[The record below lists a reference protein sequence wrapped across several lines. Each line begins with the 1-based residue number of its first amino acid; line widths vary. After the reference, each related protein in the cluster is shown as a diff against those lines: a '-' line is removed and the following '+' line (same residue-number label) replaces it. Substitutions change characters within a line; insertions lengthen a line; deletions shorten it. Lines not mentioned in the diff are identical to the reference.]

1 MPAKAGIHDFTS
13 TLLAACLLPLLL
25 LATPAHA
32 DGLRPAIAK
41 PLQLAEHDISVKN
54 FAAAQKQLAKADAVR
69 DKTGAETLAIA
80 QVHAAIDAAE
90 KNYPAAAA
98 DYAALIGTGQLPA
111 AQVTLMAQAE
121 ASMDYQAGNFA
132 GTIAT
137 VKKYLPHD
145 PQFTP
150 LLLQSYLKTNDCP
163 SLQDAVQ
170 KLASPPP
177 ETDLQ
182 MVAYCD
188 ATTKNTQGYQ
198 AAITALVADY
208 PSPAYWSE
216 LLGMEQSVPD
226 FSNNLALDFFRLKRA
241 TGVPAAA
248 ADYVN
253 MTEAALES
261 GLPNEAAAIIN
272 QGFSTGVLGTGA
284 DADRQQRL
292 KILVTKRLGAA
303 QSTAAQQLQTATAAQ
318 DQPTLFTIGLN
329 DADGGNPA
337 GIPLMATAIRSG
349 KLTQPGQAE
358 LELGIAYHELGQ
370 QPSAKAMWQAVQGG
384 GAPVE
389 LAKLWLYVR

>member
-1 MPAKAGIHDFTS
+1 LRLD
-13 TLLAACLLPLLL
+13 LLAACCLPLFL
-25 LATPAHA
+25 LAPPAHA

-41 PLQLAEHDISVKN
+41 PLQLAEHDIAIKN
-54 FAAAQKQLAKADAVR
+54 YAAAQKQLAKADAVPG
-69 DKTGAETLAIA
+69 KTAGENLAIA
-80 QVHAAIDAAE
+80 QVHAAIDAAQQ
-90 KNYPAAAA
+90 NYPAASA
-98 DYAALIGTGQLPA
+98 DYAALIATGQLPA

-121 ASMDYQAGNFA
+121 ASMDYQAGNYA

-145 PQFTP
+145 ARFTP

-163 SLQDAVQ
+163 SLQAAVQ
-170 KLASPPP
+170 SLPKPPP

-188 ATTKNTQGYQ
+188 ATTKDQSGYQ
-198 AAITALVADY
+198 AAIARLVADY
-208 PSPAYWSE
+208 PTPAYWTE
-216 LLGMEQSVPD
+216 LLGMEQANPD
-226 FSNNLALDFFRLKRA
+226 FSNNLALDFFRLKLA

-261 GLPNEAAAIIN
+261 GLPNEAAIIIN
-272 QGFSTGVLGTGA
+272 HGFSAGILGAGA
-284 DADRQQRL
+284 DADRQARL
-292 KILVTKRLGAA
+292 KTLVAKRLAAA
-303 QSTAAQQLQTATAAQ
+303 QNTAAQQLQTATAAQ

-329 DADGGNPA
+329 DADAGNPA
-337 GIPLMATAIRSG
+337 GIPLMVAAIRSG

-358 LELGIAYHELGQ
+358 LELGLAYHELNQ
-370 QPSAKAMWQAVQGG
+370 QPNAKAMWAAVQGG

-389 LAKLWLYVR
+389 LAKLWLDVR